1 MGPSEAFAKDQEE
14 QERQAE
20 LEQARAELAEIHEQ
34 AQRGALDRAPP
45 ATVRALRTF
54 MAGIRRAGHQC
65 DGGSYTKMLSAAS
78 IRRIIP
84 AWPFAFMIAWCAAR
98 LTTA

>member
-45 ATVRALRTF
+45 ATVRASQDVYGRDPK
-54 MAGIRRAGHQC
+54 G
-65 DGGSYTKMLSAAS
+65 
-78 IRRIIP
+78 
-84 AWPFAFMIAWCAAR
+84 WPPV
-98 LTTA
+98 